1 MAGFDASLTITGIQ
15 EAQQANLR
23 AIAALR
29 PEGAFGRAVVYAAT
43 AAHRYAVA
51 ITHVWWYKGG
61 GLRASHRIEVQG
73 LRARIYIDP
82 ASVNPRGER
91 PAVYGGEEHAR
102 GGSHAFYERV
112 VVERGREIAEG
123 AMRELVR
130 GL

>member
-1 MAGFDASLTITGIQ
+1 VAGFDASLTITGIQ

-29 PEGAFGRAVVYAAT
+29 PEGAFGRAVVYAGT

-51 ITHVWWYKGG
+51 ITHVDTGS
-61 GLRASHRIEVQG
+61 LRASHRIAVEG
-73 LRARIYIDP
+73 LRARIFIDP
-82 ASVNPRGER
+82 ASTNPRTGER
-91 PAVYGGEEHAR
+91 PAVYGVEEHAR

-112 VVERGREIAEG
+112 VEERGREIAEG